1 MVCVGKGAGP
11 QSGWFGLRASP
22 LNPTFVRRIEFAHPS
37 RNIMVHP
44 LNSRRA
50 TFRNAARAAGVVALG
65 VGAVISL
72 GQGSFT
78 RQTAAA
84 ATERFIMPAT
94 PGVRQV
100 PGEYRTIQ
108 AAIDAAIPGDTIVLA
123 AGDYAERVDF
133 DGKSLTMRSGAAA
146 ERTAIVG
153 DGSSG
158 AVLSI
163 VGATTCG
170 SRLTGLTISGGKG
183 QNGCGVLLRDTD
195 AQLTGCIMENN
206 DDGGVVI
213 EGGAPTLTNCQM
225 EHNHGALAGGGL
237 RSSAATATLV
247 DCVVEA
253 NDASTF
259 GGGIYVQGGRAVLID
274 STIHA
279 NRTRSGAWGG
289 GIYAE
294 GAQIDAFGMTI
305 TENASEEAGGAA
317 YLAGST
323 GTFHGCRFSGNI
335 SREAWSVAAQDG
347 SVSLTDSVVCG
358 RAEDHLGGMI
368 DQSGAEFANSCFA
381 DCDHDGLA
389 DDVQIMRGLADDCDG
404 NGVPDQCDAD
414 CNGNGIVDRCE
425 IAAGLCSDCNGN
437 GTPDRCEIEWGLAT
451 DADHD
456 GRPDSCGTAE

>member
-1 MVCVGKGAGP
+1 MTSSCN
-11 QSGWFGLRASP
+11 R
-22 LNPTFVRRIEFAHPS
+22 
-37 RNIMVHP
+37 
-44 LNSRRA
+44 RRA
-50 TFRNAARAAGVVALG
+50 TLRNAARAAGVVALAT
-65 VGAVISL
+65 GAMISL
-72 GQGSFT
+72 GQGTFT
-78 RQTAAA
+78 RRTEAA
-84 ATERFIMPAT
+84 ATERVIVPAT
-94 PGVRQV
+94 PGVRRV

-108 AAIDAAIPGDTIVLA
+108 AAVDAAVPGDTILLA

-133 DGKSLTMRSGAAA
+133 AGKSLTIRSSEGA

-153 DGSSG
+153 DGASG
-158 AVLSI
+158 SVLSI
-163 VGATTCG
+163 SGPTTCA
-170 SRLTGLTISGGKG
+170 SRLNGLTISGGKG
-183 QNGCGVLLRDTD
+183 HGGCGVLLRDTD
-195 AQLTGCIMENN
+195 AQLSGCIVTNN

-213 EGGAPTLTNCQM
+213 EGGAPTLTHCQL
-225 EHNHGALAGGGL
+225 ERNHGALAGGGL
-237 RSSAATATLV
+237 RASAATATLV

-305 TENASEEAGGAA
+305 TENSSEEAGGAA
-317 YLAGST
+317 YLAGSS
-323 GTFHGCRFSGNI
+323 GSFHGCRFSGNL
-335 SREAWSVAAQDG
+335 SREAWSVATQDG
-347 SVSLTDSVVCG
+347 SVTLTDSVVCG
-358 RAEDHLGGMI
+358 RAEDHLSATV

-389 DDVQIMRGLADDCDG
+389 DDVQIMRGLADDCDA
-404 NGVPDQCDAD
+404 NGIPDQCDAD
-414 CNGNGIVDRCE
+414 CNDNGIVDRCE

-456 GRPDSCGTAE
+456 GRLDSCAGAE